1 MRTSTASAATF
12 PASFLAQI
20 QLLYIVPVLFRMQIT
35 CVSFVGDIWGF
46 FLSII
51 LTVFLSGL
59 KMSKKLYDI
68 VSKVFNVNLDRINDD
83 SSPENLEEWDSFN
96 FYVLLDEIEN
106 EFDVKFDLDETLEI
120 KKIGDVKKLFV
131 KYGIRC
137 E

>member
-1 MRTSTASAATF
+1 
-12 PASFLAQI
+12 
-20 QLLYIVPVLFRMQIT
+20 
-35 CVSFVGDIWGF
+35 
-46 FLSII
+46 
-51 LTVFLSGL
+51 
-59 KMSKKLYDI
+59 MSKKLYDI
-68 VSKVFNVNLDRINDD
+68 ISKVFNVNLDRINDD

-120 KKIGDVKKLFV
+120 KKIGDIKKLFV

>member
-1 MRTSTASAATF
+1 
-12 PASFLAQI
+12 
-20 QLLYIVPVLFRMQIT
+20 
-35 CVSFVGDIWGF
+35 
-46 FLSII
+46 
-51 LTVFLSGL
+51 
-59 KMSKKLYDI
+59 MSKKLYDI